1 MSVYH
6 VSFYWAPWWAPIVLS
21 KKYNESNSAIGGLS
35 VMLGLLM
42 VFRASS
48 RKVMRNLVYVFL
60 GEMISSPL
68 NPNTE
73 IFIKRPYT

>member
-6 VSFYWAPWWAPIVLS
+6 VSFYWAPIVLA
-21 KKYNESNSAIGGLS
+21 KKYNESNNAIGGLS

-60 GEMISSPL
+60 GEMI
-68 NPNTE
+68 
-73 IFIKRPYT
+73 